1 MKIVGFS
8 DVVTPISELITDV
21 CVQNGINP
29 DDIQLVREYKIDV
42 TRRTYRNAIVRC
54 TIDVLTKY
62 TTTGVTLNGRSH
74 RCFEQVK
81 VLQCYKCY
89 AFGHIANRCVNKP
102 ACIICAAEHKS
113 DECDDETN
121 KFSCINCKIAGK
133 TIEHKVTADNC
144 PLRLQFI
151 NRRIDLLGAKTTRNN

>member
-1 MKIVGFS
+1 MQSKEFGIVSYNKRTDDTMTIQFDNTASAAKFETETVRKIGNDLVVSKITPYQPDMKIVGFS

-81 VLQCYKCY
+81 VLQCYKC
-89 AFGHIANRCVNKP
+89 
-102 ACIICAAEHKS
+102 
-113 DECDDETN
+113 
-121 KFSCINCKIAGK
+121 
-133 TIEHKVTADNC
+133 
-144 PLRLQFI
+144 
-151 NRRIDLLGAKTTRNN
+151 